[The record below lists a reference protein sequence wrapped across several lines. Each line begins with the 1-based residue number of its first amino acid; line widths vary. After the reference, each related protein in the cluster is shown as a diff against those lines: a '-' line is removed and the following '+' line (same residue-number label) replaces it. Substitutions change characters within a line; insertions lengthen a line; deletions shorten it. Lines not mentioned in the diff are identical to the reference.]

1 MAKKINPMLA
11 IMGGLVTVLLLF
23 AIISIVFYPAP
34 AEYGDHGDGHGDYVD
49 GHGSDVSDSDADSHN
64 DSAENNA
71 DATDDTSNAAD
82 DDSSGDGSSANDN
95 ADSSDNT
102 QADTEAA
109 NVTAAIGDTVS
120 VQYTGKFEN
129 GDTVSV
135 QYTGK
140 FENGT
145 VSDTSDYS
153 GVQPVKVVLGQ
164 STIFK
169 EFDDAVL
176 GMKAGETKTITVQ
189 QKASSNP
196 DLVITFDRTQII
208 GVFGSV
214 PSVNDEIT
222 FTNGNQ
228 VSKGTVQSVTANSVV
243 IDFNSNTAVNV
254 LTYEITVTE
263 IQKAN

>member
-64 DSAENNA
+64 DSAEDNA

-129 GDTVSV
+129 GTI
-135 QYTGK
+135 
-140 FENGT
+140 
-145 VSDTSDYS
+145 SDTSDYS

>member
-64 DSAENNA
+64 DSAEDNA

-102 QADTEAA
+102 QADTEAT

-120 VQYTGKFEN
+120 VE
-129 GDTVSV
+129 
-135 QYTGK
+135 YTGK

-145 VSDTSDYS
+145 VFDTSDYLS
-153 GVQPVKVVLGQ
+153 IHPVKVVLGQ

-254 LTYEITVTE
+254 LTYEITVTGIE
-263 IQKAN
+263 KAN